1 MLKFNQ
7 LYTFCSI
14 GWISLCHQ
22 NIFVLQLVSHHKR
35 SSKLISNNL
44 HKEST
49 KKFKDFQFLFILK
62 NIFHKVCILCPTLLT
77 WSALYVQF
85 LSRQK
90 TIIGFRS
97 FVQTIVYARLK
108 LQTDFSYFFLLIS
121 RLHASRASFFCMQ
134 NIFLCQNGQNRL
146 LWLNKSWYCK
156 MRSYLITLLVDW

>member
-1 MLKFNQ
+1 MAHKKKYKMFMGECNKCPFHEFLIM
-7 LYTFCSI
+7 Y
-14 GWISLCHQ
+14 
-22 NIFVLQLVSHHKR
+22 LQKIDVYSRK
-35 SSKLISNNL
+35 IV
-44 HKEST
+44 
-49 KKFKDFQFLFILK
+49 LFILK

-121 RLHASRASFFCMQ
+121 RLHASRASF
-134 NIFLCQNGQNRL
+134 
-146 LWLNKSWYCK
+146 SACK
-156 MRSYLITLLVDW
+156 TFFSVKMVKTGCYG

>member
-1 MLKFNQ
+1 MNYKNQ
-7 LYTFCSI
+7 NIVKAIIIYICWYYLRSF
-14 GWISLCHQ
+14 ISSTHFAALGELVDAIKICLVYNLCHTIKDLQ
-22 NIFVLQLVSHHKR
+22 NLVRTIYIKNRHKDSKI
-35 SSKLISNNL
+35 SS
-44 HKEST
+44 
-49 KKFKDFQFLFILK
+49 FYILK

-121 RLHASRASFFCMQ
+121 RLHASRASF
-134 NIFLCQNGQNRL
+134 
-146 LWLNKSWYCK
+146 SACK
-156 MRSYLITLLVDW
+156 TFFSVKMVKTGCYG